1 MFGMLRNLA
10 RPIGFL
16 GQKLSNLFSI
26 GNKVSPIVK
35 DARNVA
41 EFVNL
46 APSGL
51 RFRPAGEAVNLGQ
64 GFFNNMSDALKMF
77 KYPV

>member
-16 GQKLSNLFSI
+16 GQKLKSLFSL
-26 GNKVSPIVK
+26 GSKVSPIVQ

-41 EFVNL
+41 EFVNI
-46 APSGL
+46 APAGL
-51 RFRPAGEAVNLGQ
+51 RFRAGGEAVNLGQ
-64 GFFNNMSDALKMF
+64 GFFNSMPEAMKYF
-77 KYPV
+77 KLPV

>member
-16 GQKLSNLFSI
+16 GQKLSNLFSM

-41 EFVNL
+41 EFVNI
-46 APSGL
+46 APAGL
-51 RFRPAGEAVNLGQ
+51 RFRGGEAVNLGQ
-64 GFFNNMSDALKMF
+64 GFFNSMPDALRMF